1 MTPLYEKS
9 LKDVRGYLGSEQV
22 AGKRLREWVSVTDA
36 QERLRMVR
44 DARPAGEGLAFV
56 RVKDEVAARP
66 EIEGGNDEVEWI
78 SPSQLTRM
86 TEEDC
91 AELGAYARILVT
103 MMI

>member
-9 LKDVRGYLGSEQV
+9 LKEVRGYLGSEQV

-36 QERLRMVR
+36 QELLMMVR

-66 EIEGGNDEVEWI
+66 EIEGGNDEVEGRECDG
-78 SPSQLTRM
+78 LRGKN
-86 TEEDC
+86 ED
-91 AELGAYARILVT
+91 GRRGVSGLVRRS
-103 MMI
+103 

>member
-1 MTPLYEKS
+1 MRWP
-9 LKDVRGYLGSEQV
+9 
-22 AGKRLREWVSVTDA
+22 
-36 QERLRMVR
+36 
-44 DARPAGEGLAFV
+44 
-56 RVKDEVAARP
+56 RP
-66 EIEGGNDEVEWI
+66 EIEGGNDEVEGRERAGLRGKNEDDVVPLTKASLRMSQGRISAQSDEDRAVGQERRGFERGWTTRREWI